1 MSRRK
6 RQLVQISSRLRKYK
20 LESGLP
26 LDIFMRL
33 KSVLAE
39 LSDESLLEEFLHG
52 KTQNKN
58 DSFNS
63 IIWDCIPETRS
74 LEVYDKVAT
83 FNKDTKASVLIY
95 EK

>member
-1 MSRRK
+1 M
-6 RQLVQISSRLRKYK
+6 QISSRLRKYK

-33 KSVLAE
+33 KPVLAE
-39 LSDESLLEEFLHG
+39 LSDESILEEFLHG

-74 LEVYDKVAT
+74 LVAT